1 MPHQIIKIW
10 VRTRHNG
17 FVPTT
22 VISSHRV
29 LLADGQ
35 FHEARLEVADGRIRS
50 VSPLGRHESPTTDL
64 TLVPGFVDLQVNG
77 IDDIDV
83 WSTALT
89 DDAVAWERIN
99 QLLLDQG
106 VTSWCPTLVTAP
118 LGLYRAAIDFVK
130 NQAHILGTPHVIGV
144 HLEGPFLGNAVGAH
158 RAQYICDV
166 NTKWLLEHA
175 DGVAL
180 MTLGAEVNGAID
192 ACKLLATRGSKV
204 SIGHSRPTREQ
215 FDESVRA
222 GATLVTHLFNAM
234 SGVHHRE
241 PGLATWALTSD
252 DVYASLIA
260 DGVHVVPETIALAFA
275 AKPNKMVLVTDA
287 VAWRAGA
294 AGKVQLAM
302 RDGAPR
308 LEDGTLAGSAITM
321 PEALKVCVNAAK
333 VQLNQA
339 LLAASTHPADAMGLV
354 DRGRV
359 QSGCYA
365 DLVGLTENL
374 DVQAVWAQ
382 GQRVR

>member
-50 VSPLGRHESPTTDL
+50 ISPLGRHESPTTDL

-89 DDAVAWERIN
+89 GDAAAWERIN

-106 VTSWCPTLVTAP
+106 VTSWCPTLVTAL
-118 LGLYRAAIDFVK
+118 LGSYRAAIDFVK
-130 NQAHILGTPHVIGV
+130 NQAHLSGTPHVIGV

-158 RAQYICDV
+158 RTQYICDV

-180 MTLGAEVNGAID
+180 MTLGAEVNGAND
-192 ACKLLATRGSKV
+192 ACKLLATRGCKV

-215 FDESVRA
+215 FDESVQA

-252 DVYASLIA
+252 DVSASLIA
-260 DGVHVVPETIALAFA
+260 DGVQVVPETIALAFA

-308 LEDGTLAGSAITM
+308 LQDGTLAGSAITM
-321 PEALKVCVNAAK
+321 PEALKVCVNAAM

-365 DLVGLTENL
+365 DLVGLTDNL

>member
-1 MPHQIIKIW
+1 MRI
-10 VRTRHNG
+10 RHNG
-17 FVPTT
+17 TVDST
-22 VISSHRV
+22 VISSRQV
-29 LLADGQ
+29 LLTDGQ
-35 FHEARLEVADGRIRS
+35 FHAARIEVSQGRIRAIAA
-50 VSPLGRHESPTTDL
+50 LGRDESPTTEL
-64 TLVPGFVDLQVNG
+64 MLAPGFVDLQVNG
-77 IDDIDV
+77 IDDVDV
-83 WSTALT
+83 WSTALADNT
-89 DDAVAWERIN
+89 EAWKRIN

-118 LGLYRAAIDFVK
+118 LHSYRAAIDFVN
-130 NQAHILGTPHVIGV
+130 NQMPVSGTPHVIGV

-166 NTKWLLEHA
+166 DANWLLENG

-180 MTLGAEVNGAID
+180 MTLAAEVSSALE
-192 ACKLLATRGSKV
+192 ACKVLSTHGSRI
-204 SIGHSRPTREQ
+204 SIGHSRPTRAQ
-215 FDESVRA
+215 FDDCVQA

-252 DVYASLIA
+252 NVYATLIA
-260 DGVHVVPETIALAFA
+260 DGIHVVPETIALAFA

-287 VAWRAGA
+287 VAWRAGS

-321 PEALKVCVNAAK
+321 PDALKVCVDDAK

-339 LLAASTHPADAMGLV
+339 LLATSTHPADVMGLV
-354 DRGRV
+354 DRGRL

-365 DLVGLTENL
+365 DLVGLSENL

>member
-50 VSPLGRHESPTTDL
+50 ISPLGRHESPTTDL
-64 TLVPGFVDLQVNG
+64 ILVPGFVDLQVNG

-118 LGLYRAAIDFVK
+118 LGSYRAAIDFV
-130 NQAHILGTPHVIGV
+130 NNRSHISGTPHVIGI

-166 NTKWLLEHA
+166 DTKWLLEHA
-175 DGVAL
+175 EGVAL

-192 ACKLLATRGSKV
+192 AYKLLATRGSKV

-321 PEALKVCVNAAK
+321 PEALKVCVSAAK

-339 LLAASTHPADAMGLV
+339 LLAASTHPADVMGLV